1 MIASTLVL
9 RLKAAESFLETKI
22 RITRCEKS
30 RFYPVLAKIRINR
43 GLLYKS
49 FKILSDVMLH
59 VEFVWICNARWFQVW
74 LLEIVSAVS
83 QNAPWAYAWLD
94 VFSVSDQGY
103 RRIEYYFRVGLLLW
117 IASELKP
124 VLKVKL
130 KFVLEFKSQVNTTIA
145 EK

>member
-1 MIASTLVL
+1 ML

-59 VEFVWICNARWFQVW
+59 VEFVWICNAR
-74 LLEIVSAVS
+74 
-83 QNAPWAYAWLD
+83 
-94 VFSVSDQGY
+94 
-103 RRIEYYFRVGLLLW
+103 
-117 IASELKP
+117 
-124 VLKVKL
+124 
-130 KFVLEFKSQVNTTIA
+130 
-145 EK
+145 